1 MAEAADRLRAAGLAR
16 AEGEAA
22 RLVQRASGLDGADY
36 LLGLDR
42 PVPCRAGAHL
52 EAMVR
57 RRLAGEPLQYVV
69 AQWGFRSLDLLLDQR
84 VLIPRP
90 ETEQV
95 AEVAIAELRRL
106 GRDRLTVT
114 AVDLGTGSG
123 AIGLSLAV
131 EVATAR
137 VWATDRSAAALAVA
151 RANLAGI
158 GRPATRVRLIRG
170 DWFGALPEEMR
181 AGVDLIVA
189 NPPYVASGD
198 ALLPEVAD
206 WEPAEALMAGPS
218 GLEAIERIVAGA
230 PAWLARP
237 GVLVLEVAAH
247 QARAV
252 TALAARAGLEE
263 VEVRPDLAGQERV
276 VVARAWS

>member
-1 MAEAADRLRAAGLAR
+1 M
-16 AEGEAA
+16 
-22 RLVQRASGLDGADY
+22 
-36 LLGLDR
+36 
-42 PVPCRAGAHL
+42 
-52 EAMVR
+52 R